1 MISRTLRFSWL
12 AATLLVTLALWSQTS
27 ATAQTPASGQAALV
41 DQVAAPAQQSA
52 PALTGNLSPRTID
65 ASINLALPAPAE
77 TVTQCKENCDNQ
89 FHACTSAH
97 VPIASCD
104 KTLNACLKK
113 CG

>member
-1 MISRTLRFSWL
+1 MISRMLRFSWL

-27 ATAQTPASGQAALV
+27 PTAQTPASGQATLV
-41 DQVAAPAQQSA
+41 DQAA
-52 PALTGNLSPRTID
+52 PALTGNLSPHTID

-77 TVTQCKENCDNQ
+77 TVAQCKENCDNQ